1 MQRLRLRQADVLL
14 FPGECQKAVCQG
26 DNEGMW
32 ESARKIMKVKT
43 EMIVGG
49 VKVITNKT
57 HEISEFF

>member
-1 MQRLRLRQADVLL
+1 
-14 FPGECQKAVCQG
+14 
-26 DNEGMW
+26 
-32 ESARKIMKVKT
+32 MKVKT